1 MKKLFI
7 TLALACVTLPV
18 LAQHNVYRSHGHHG
32 QSFRHHGHHNHHYR
46 HPGYGNWVAPLIIG
60 GAIGYTLTRPE
71 PVIIQQPIYVEQQP
85 EPLNQNCGPWKE
97 VHSSDGRIY
106 RERTCTN

>member
-7 TLALACVTLPV
+7 TLALLSATLPV
-18 LAQHNVYRSHGHHG
+18 LAQHHGHG
-32 QSFRHHGHHNHHYR
+32 FRHNHNQYR
-46 HPGYGNWVAPLIIG
+46 GPGYSGWVAPLIIG

-85 EPLNQNCGPWKE
+85 IPLNQNCGPWKE
-97 VHSSDGRIY
+97 VQTSDGRIY

>member
-7 TLALACVTLPV
+7 TLALACATLPV
-18 LAQHNVYRSHGHHG
+18 LAQHHGHG
-32 QSFRHHGHHNHHYR
+32 FRHHGNHYGHHYR
-46 HPGYGNWVAPLIIG
+46 GHGGWVAPLIIG

-85 EPLNQNCGPWKE
+85 VPLNQNCGPWKE
-97 VHSSDGRIY
+97 IHSSDGRIY

>member
-7 TLALACVTLPV
+7 TLALACATLPA
-18 LAQHNVYRSHGHHG
+18 LAQYHGHG
-32 QSFRHHGHHNHHYR
+32 LRHNGHHYR
-46 HPGYGNWVAPLIIG
+46 HPGYGGWVAPLIIG

-71 PVIIQQPIYVEQQP
+71 PVVIQQPIYIEQQP
-85 EPLNQNCGPWKE
+85 IPQNQNCGPWKE
-97 VHSSDGRIY
+97 VHTSDGKIY

>member
-18 LAQHNVYRSHGHHG
+18 LAQHHGH
-32 QSFRHHGHHNHHYR
+32 RHHNHNHYYR
-46 HPGYGNWVAPLIIG
+46 GPGYGGWVAPLIIG

-71 PVIIQQPIYVEQQP
+71 PVIIQQPIYIEQQP
-85 EPLNQNCGPWKE
+85 MPLNQNCGPWKE
-97 VHSSDGRIY
+97 VWTSDGKIY

>member
-7 TLALACVTLPV
+7 ALALACVTLPA
-18 LAQHNVYRSHGHHG
+18 LAQHHGHG
-32 QSFRHHGHHNHHYR
+32 FRHHNHHYR
-46 HPGYGNWVAPLIIG
+46 HPGYGGWVAPLIIG

-71 PVIIQQPIYVEQQP
+71 PVIIQQPVYIEQQP
-85 EPLNQNCGPWKE
+85 IPLNQNCGPWKE
-97 VHSSDGRIY
+97 VWTSDGKIY

>member
-7 TLALACVTLPV
+7 VLALACATLPA
-18 LAQHNVYRSHGHHG
+18 LAQHHGH
-32 QSFRHHGHHNHHYR
+32 RHHNHHYR
-46 HPGYGNWVAPLIIG
+46 HPGYGGWVAPLIIG

-71 PVIIQQPIYVEQQP
+71 PVIIQQPVIIEQQP
-85 EPLNQNCGPWKE
+85 IIQNQNCGPWKE
-97 VHSSDGRIY
+97 VWTSDGKIY

>member
-7 TLALACVTLPV
+7 TLALACATLPV
-18 LAQHNVYRSHGHHG
+18 LAQHHGHG
-32 QSFRHHGHHNHHYR
+32 FRHHGNHHGHHYR
-46 HPGYGNWVAPLIIG
+46 GHGGWVAPLIIG

-85 EPLNQNCGPWKE
+85 VPLNQNCGPWKE
-97 VHSSDGRIY
+97 IHSSDGRIY

>member
-18 LAQHNVYRSHGHHG
+18 LAQHHGHG
-32 QSFRHHGHHNHHYR
+32 FR
-46 HPGYGNWVAPLIIG
+46 HPGHYRGPGYAGWVAPLMIG
-60 GAIGYTLTRPE
+60 GAISYALTRPE
-71 PVIIQQPIYVEQQP
+71 PVIIQQPIIVEQQP
-85 EPLNQNCGPWKE
+85 MPLNQNCTPWKE
-97 VHSSDGRIY
+97 IQTPDGRVY

>member
-7 TLALACVTLPV
+7 ALALACVTLPA
-18 LAQHNVYRSHGHHG
+18 LAQHHGYRS
-32 QSFRHHGHHNHHYR
+32 HGHHNHHYR
-46 HPGYGNWVAPLIIG
+46 HPGYGGWVAPLIIG

-85 EPLNQNCGPWKE
+85 TSLNQNCGPWKE
-97 VHSSDGRIY
+97 VYTSDGRIY
-106 RERTCTN
+106 RERTCTNN